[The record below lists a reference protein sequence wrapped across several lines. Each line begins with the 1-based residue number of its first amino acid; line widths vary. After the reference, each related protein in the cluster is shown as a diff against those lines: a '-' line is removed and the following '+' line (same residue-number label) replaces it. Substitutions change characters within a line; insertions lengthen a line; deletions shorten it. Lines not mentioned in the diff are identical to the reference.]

1 MKNLICTFFYLFPL
15 TISAQETSD
24 TLLFRDPANYTIA
37 VEHYV
42 QKIKTGNPTFN
53 NFYQAA
59 CYYALLKNHDMAFT
73 HLKEAI
79 KRGARGEDVLTDTDL
94 AVLKQN
100 LNSWKEITALLKTQY
115 LERNPGISKLDL
127 GYELW
132 LMWIEDQR
140 YRTLKK
146 NYKLAA
152 QAPNDLETHEQ
163 HLLRLSEIIK
173 ASGWPKYS
181 EVGKEAGDA
190 AFFIFQHD
198 YAKNMSNVLPLFI
211 AAAKAGEADLTK
223 AAMMIDRY
231 LAYTEGVQIYGT
243 QAIRKISP
251 GQNRNDIPLTLYP
264 IADEENLLKRR
275 NAIGM
280 SDFSENC
287 KRLGVEYLPIQ
298 MRSNYEPIPI
308 KNKWIKAGYLL

>member
-1 MKNLICTFFYLFPL
+1 MQRLICTFFYLLPF
-15 TISAQETSD
+15 TISAQEISD

-152 QAPNDLETHEQ
+152 PTNG
-163 HLLRLSEIIK
+163 EIC
-173 ASGWPKYS
+173 
-181 EVGKEAGDA
+181 
-190 AFFIFQHD
+190 F
-198 YAKNMSNVLPLFI
+198 
-211 AAAKAGEADLTK
+211 
-223 AAMMIDRY
+223 
-231 LAYTEGVQIYGT
+231 LAC
-243 QAIRKISP
+243 R
-251 GQNRNDIPLTLYP
+251 
-264 IADEENLLKRR
+264 
-275 NAIGM
+275 
-280 SDFSENC
+280 
-287 KRLGVEYLPIQ
+287 
-298 MRSNYEPIPI
+298 
-308 KNKWIKAGYLL
+308 